1 MDGTSIE
8 ICQHALEEQDETID
22 ELKVQ
27 INQYQSEVE
36 SKNALKKCLEDS
48 EQLKVEIETL
58 KITLT
63 NCPLI
68 TQ

>member
-1 MDGTSIE
+1 MNGSSME
-8 ICQHALEEQDETID
+8 ICQHALEQQDETID
-22 ELKVQ
+22 ELK
-27 INQYQSEVE
+27 SEVE

-58 KITLT
+58 KNTLT

>member
-22 ELKVQ
+22 ELK
-27 INQYQSEVE
+27 SEVE

-68 TQ
+68 TQLKCVM